1 MVQGEVRYERSGS
14 VVQLTF
20 AREAARNAMT
30 WAMYDELGAACDR
43 IREDPSVR
51 VVLLRGEGD
60 RAFVAGT
67 DISQFADFS
76 SGDDG
81 IAYEVRIRAII
92 EKLEQL
98 PQPTIAVI
106 EGYAVG
112 GGLTI
117 AAVCDLR
124 ICSTTARF
132 GLPVARTLGNCLSM
146 DNYARLAW
154 LVGPGPTKALVLRAD
169 FLDADAALRIG
180 LATEV
185 HEPEALDE
193 RVDELAQQLA
203 TQAPLTMWATKE
215 SLRRLM
221 LQNVPDDEDIVRR
234 VYESADFRE
243 GRTAFVE
250 KRRAEWQ
257 GA

>member
-20 AREAARNAMT
+20 AREAARNSMT
-30 WAMYDELGAACDR
+30 WTMYDQLGAACDR

-51 VVLLRGEGD
+51 AVLLRGQGD

-67 DISQFADFS
+67 DISQFADFAT
-76 SGDDG
+76 GDDG
-81 IAYEVRIRAII
+81 IAYEERVRVVT

-112 GGLTI
+112 GGLMI

-124 ICSTTARF
+124 VCSTTARF
-132 GLPVARTLGNCLSM
+132 GMPVARTLGNCLSM

-154 LVGPGPTKALVLRAD
+154 LVGPAHTKAMVLRSD
-169 FLDADAALRIG
+169 FMDAEAALRIG

-185 HEPEALDE
+185 HEPDALDA
-193 RVDELAQQLA
+193 RVDALAEQLA

-221 LQNVPDDEDIVRR
+221 LHQLPDDEDIVRR
-234 VYESADFRE
+234 VYESADFQE
-243 GRTAFVE
+243 GRSAFVE
-250 KRRAEWQ
+250 KRPAQWQ
-257 GA
+257 GH